1 MSRHKLYTK
10 KGDDGTTGLLSGK
23 RVNKH
28 HVRIKAYGSVDELN
42 SWVGMIRNYKIDKD
56 NENALIK
63 IQNEL
68 MTLASQL
75 ADDTPFEGSKLV
87 KVLEPINIKNIKYL
101 EDQIDLIN
109 NDLPELKNF
118 VIPGGHMIVSFAHLA
133 RCSCRKA
140 ERFIT
145 ELNEIENVPQNI
157 IAYINRLSDFLFILS
172 RKLARDYQVE
182 EIKWNIQKK

>member
-1 MSRHKLYTK
+1 MYKLYTK
-10 KGDDGTTGLLSGK
+10 KGDDGTTGLISGK

-75 ADDTPFEGSKLV
+75 ADDTPCDGSKLV
-87 KVLEPINIKNIKYL
+87 KVLEPINNKNIKYL

-118 VIPGGHMIVSFAHLA
+118 LIP
-133 RCSCRKA
+133 
-140 ERFIT
+140 
-145 ELNEIENVPQNI
+145 
-157 IAYINRLSDFLFILS
+157 
-172 RKLARDYQVE
+172 
-182 EIKWNIQKK
+182 